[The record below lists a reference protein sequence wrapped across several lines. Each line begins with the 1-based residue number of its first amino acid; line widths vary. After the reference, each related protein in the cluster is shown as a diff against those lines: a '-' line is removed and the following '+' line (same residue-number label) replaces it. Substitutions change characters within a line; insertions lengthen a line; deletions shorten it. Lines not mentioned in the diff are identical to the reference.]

1 MEVIVNEM
9 VVDAPCRGPEVA
21 GDVEPVRA
29 LRSGPG
35 CAYVKMDVARCGMVH
50 DAANQGTPC

>member
-1 MEVIVNEM
+1 MNEM